1 MEYGLRTGGPVIM
14 LLSWIV
20 VGIFTILIGA
30 SMAEICSAYPVAGGV
45 YYWSGALAKRKDS
58 AFYSYITGWIL
69 FSGYIANITSI
80 SYALAK
86 IIAGFFDLKY
96 VL

>member
-14 LLSWIV
+14 LVSFV
-20 VGIFTILIGA
+20 FVGIFTILVG
-30 SMAEICSAYPVAGGV
+30 SSLAEICSAYPVAGGI

-58 AFYSYITGWIL
+58 PFYSYIAGWIL
-69 FSGYIANITSI
+69 FSGYISGLTSL
-80 SYALAK
+80 SYSLAK
-86 IIAGFFDLKY
+86 IIAGFIDLKY